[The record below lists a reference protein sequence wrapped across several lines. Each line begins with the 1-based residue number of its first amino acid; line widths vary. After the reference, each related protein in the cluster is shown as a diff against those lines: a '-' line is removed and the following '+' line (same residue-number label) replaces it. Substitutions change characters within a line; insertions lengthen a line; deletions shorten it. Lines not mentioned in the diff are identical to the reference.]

1 MKKLFYLI
9 IINLLLIACSNS
21 QPQYNDPIPAHDSL
35 KIVSSVLNETRHI
48 NIWTPDSYKTGT
60 DSLPVLYMLDGGLK
74 EDFAHV
80 ANTLEKL
87 INNKSIPAMI
97 LVGIENT
104 QRRRDLTGPSE
115 VKEDEKV
122 APLTDGST
130 PFRKFIKEE
139 LFAKINQTYRTT
151 NKKAIIGESVAGL
164 FVIETLLL
172 DSDMFNAYIAFDP
185 SVWWN
190 NHYLVR
196 TSKEHLKKLPNQ
208 PVKLWFAGSDATDI
222 SQYTRQLAK
231 DFETDAPAN
240 LKWKYAD
247 EPKEQHNTIFR
258 ATKEKALIWTFGE

>member
-1 MKKLFYLI
+1 MS
-9 IINLLLIACSNS
+9 CSSS
-21 QPQYNDPIPAHDSL
+21 QPQYNDPVPAHDSL
-35 KIVSSVLNETRHI
+35 KIASAVLNETRHI
-48 NIWTPDSYKTGT
+48 NIWTPAPYKTGA

-87 INNKSIPAMI
+87 INNKSIPPMI

-122 APLTDGST
+122 APLSDGST
-130 PFRKFIKEE
+130 PFRKFLKEE
-139 LFAKINQTYRTT
+139 LFPKINQSYRTT
-151 NKKAIIGESVAGL
+151 GQKAIIGESVAGL
-164 FVIETLLL
+164 FVMETLLL
-172 DSDMFNAYIAFDP
+172 DGEMFNAYIAFDP

-196 TSKEHLKKLPNQ
+196 TSTEYLKKLPAQ
-208 PVKLWFAGSDATDI
+208 PIKLWFAGSDATDI
-222 SQYTRQLAK
+222 SQYTQQLAK
-231 DFETDAPAN
+231 DFTSNAPAT
-240 LKWKYAD
+240 LTWKYSD

-258 ATKEKALIWTFGE
+258 ATKEKALIWTFGENKRN